1 MHKEKNFNNSFDNK
15 RYKLYFRLL
24 KPEQYLKNL
33 LIFAP
38 LFFSGGGFLF
48 SIDYIILFLSFSIL
62 TSSVYIFNDLADLKE
77 DRLHPLKKLRPI
89 PAGKIK
95 THIAYY
101 IAIALFFLS
110 ISSIAVLN
118 LTTTLL
124 YFIYFCQNILYSN
137 FFKKILIF
145 DIVIISLGFLIRL
158 FIGSIHF
165 NVQISIWLILL
176 TLSIVFYIVLVK
188 RKVDFD
194 NEIVAN
200 SKYKSQRKF
209 YKSKF
214 SSYSIRINQLLIL
227 FLYFTYLIL
236 LYLDNR
242 SGYFLII
249 FSYVFSV
256 FIIIRY
262 YQSSLKFNLSS
273 PLKVLFYDKFLIIA
287 SLIWFLL
294 NIIIYYYV

>member
-1 MHKEKNFNNSFDNK
+1 MHKEKNFNNSFYNNS
-15 RYKLYFRLL
+15 YQLYFKLL
-24 KPEQYLKNL
+24 KPEQYIKNL

-38 LFFSGGGFLF
+38 LFFSGGGIFF

-95 THIAYY
+95 TDIAYY
-101 IAIALFFLS
+101 IASALFLF
-110 ISSIAVLN
+110 SIAAIAILN
-118 LTTTLL
+118 IGTTLL
-124 YFIYFCQNILYSN
+124 YLIYFCQNILYSN
-137 FFKKILIF
+137 FFKKILIL

-165 NVQISIWLILL
+165 NVHISIWLILL
-176 TLSIVFYIVLVK
+176 TLSIVFFIVLIK

-194 NEIVAN
+194 NETVAN

-227 FLYFTYLIL
+227 SLYFIYLIF
-236 LYLDNR
+236 LYLDN
-242 SGYFLII
+242 SVNYFLII
-249 FSYVFSV
+249 FSYVSSV

-262 YQSSLKFNLSS
+262 YQSSLKFNFSS
-273 PLKVLFYDKFLIIA
+273 PLKVVFYDIFLMIA

-294 NIIIYYYV
+294 NIIIYYHV